1 MATFTR
7 GPTRWDAPRPAS
19 SSSSSAPPPHSRYY
33 NEATKTFYP
42 TTPIRTISPGYMDKA
57 KEVPETMSE
66 PQKLLVILD
75 LNGTLFYR
83 AKRNNRAVTS
93 RPYLTQFLNFIF
105 ANCHVMVW
113 SSAQPHSVEAML
125 NFGFGDRASE
135 LVRVWNRTHFKLPK
149 VDYERKVL
157 TIKDLE
163 FVWDAFGTDGSTT
176 TTTTT
181 ASTETTSTITVA
193 TATTATT
200 SASGRD
206 KVNPIQFDQTNTV
219 LIDDSTDKIQLQ
231 PYNGLTLRDFDENLA
246 KAGTDDEL
254 LQVKSYLEKL
264 IYQKNVSAYMRLH
277 PFSSNAPL
285 DSYTV
290 KKASGSELPK
300 KVDDDLADELDDL
313 ARRLEKSRV

>member
-1 MATFTR
+1 
-7 GPTRWDAPRPAS
+7 
-19 SSSSSAPPPHSRYY
+19 
-33 NEATKTFYP
+33 
-42 TTPIRTISPGYMDKA
+42 MDKA
-57 KEVPETMSE
+57 KERPETMSE
-66 PQKLLVILD
+66 PQKLLIILD

-105 ANCHVMVW
+105 TNCHVMVW

-125 NFGFGDRASE
+125 NFGFGNRASE
-135 LVRVWNRTHFKLPK
+135 LVRVWDRTHFKLPK

-163 FVWDAFGTDGSTT
+163 FVWDAFGRDGSTT

-181 ASTETTSTITVA
+181 ITTA
-193 TATTATT
+193 TTTATT
-200 SASGRD
+200 SAPRRT
-206 KVNPIQFDQTNTV
+206 KVNPMQFDQTNTV

-231 PYNGLTLRDFDENLA
+231 PHNGVTLRDFDEDLA
-246 KAGTDDEL
+246 RAGTDDEL
-254 LQVKSYLEKL
+254 LKVKSYLEKL

-285 DSYTV
+285 DSCKYPKPEWRAWEDEGEYREALWGAWQNYHQSTWGSWEDKV
-290 KKASGSELPK
+290 KREQSPW
-300 KVDDDLADELDDL
+300 
-313 ARRLEKSRV
+313 RHYQR